1 MYSIVRVCLFIMLS
15 AVCFAQQ
22 TGSITG
28 TVVDKINGEPLISAS
43 VRVEGT
49 ALVAFADLDGKY
61 LFRGVTPGTYSVV
74 ASFDGF
80 ADMTVEKVVV
90 VAGKTTTCDFD
101 LGADALQES
110 MVVSAEL
117 RQDNEVSLLRH
128 RQKAA
133 AVSDAIGGEEIAR
146 GGGGNAADA
155 VTKITGASVVGGKYV
170 FIRGL
175 GDRYTSTHLNGVE
188 MPTAD
193 PDTKAFH
200 ADLLPANILDNIVTV
215 KSFTPEKPGNF
226 SGGIIDIGTKTMPT
240 ELTFEV
246 SLKGSYNAQVTGDDN
261 MLSYAGGGHDWA
273 GSDDG
278 SRALPAL
285 LEDGQLGIPTIQ
297 QARRDEALANRLDA
311 ISRAFTPVMEPST
324 TKAPYNQ
331 GYAVSLGNRHELFDN
346 ELGFLASV
354 NYSRNFTGY
363 NDRQIGHWKLTESA
377 TDANDLVNQSN
388 FIGQEG
394 KDAVNW
400 GGLLTMNYNLGRHSR
415 LNFNAIYTQSGE
427 STANAYAGSWAEQF
441 SDENTVLESRVLKYS
456 ERNLTS
462 FQLGGEHVFERLN
475 GTTLKWN
482 ISDSSTR
489 LDEPDTRIFTNHS
502 TLRDTPTGPQTVYS
516 IARSNYNNPAR
527 YWRDLQEDGLTF
539 SLDLGVEVPS
549 FNSLDGRLSFGLASD
564 RKKRDFNELRFE
576 YAFDSGVRY
585 DGTSDSVFGQDVIG
599 LRGFNEQRQ
608 RYEFG
613 SVLQLAPDAAGGDYD
628 GDQTVDAAYVMAE
641 LPITAKLRAIAGARY
656 EAADME
662 VTNGTTAGT
671 LDDKDLL
678 PSVNFIYETGGNT
691 NYRLSYGRTL
701 ARPNFREKAPYAS
714 YDFIAD
720 GIFVGNPDLERTLI
734 DNFDLRWERFPR
746 AGELMAATLFYKQFE
761 NPIERAY
768 NPRYAS
774 EFGEKTYINVDAA
787 TVYGLE
793 LEYRK
798 RFDQAV
804 LEGNANHLFS
814 VGANVSLIESEV
826 DIPAEELAFILL
838 RDPNHSK
845 TRTLQ
850 GQSPYL
856 VNLSL
861 NYDSANGNTAASLY
875 YNVFGERLDEVGVG
889 GAPDALEQP
898 RGQLDFTLAQSLYRQ
913 LKLKFL
919 AKNLLDEPIE
929 IVQKFKGKDYIQTLY
944 KTGTSYSI
952 SLSYK
957 P

>member
-1 MYSIVRVCLFIMLS
+1 MYSIVRVCLFMMLS
-15 AVCFAQQ
+15 AVCLAQQ
-22 TGSITG
+22 KGSIAG
-28 TVVDKINGEPLISAS
+28 TVVDKINGEPLISANI
-43 VRVEGT
+43 RVEGT
-49 ALVAFADLDGKY
+49 ALVAFADLEGKY
-61 LFRGVTPGTYSVV
+61 LFRGVNPGTYSVV

-90 VAGKTTTCDFD
+90 TAGKTTTCDFD
-101 LGADALQES
+101 LGPDTLQES

-117 RQDNEVSLLRH
+117 REDNEVSLLRH
-128 RQKAA
+128 RQKSA
-133 AVSDAIGGEEIAR
+133 AVSDAIGGEEISR

-155 VTKITGASVVGGKYV
+155 ATKITGASVVGGKYIY
-170 FIRGL
+170 IRGL

-226 SGGIIDIGTKTMPT
+226 SGGIIDIGTKSMPT
-240 ELTFEV
+240 ELTFDV
-246 SLKGSYNAQVTGDDN
+246 SIKGSFNTQVTGEDDI
-261 MLSYAGGGHDWA
+261 LTYAGGGSDWA

-278 SRALPAL
+278 SRALPEL
-285 LEDGQLGIPTIQ
+285 LGGGQAAVPTIQ

-311 ISRAFTPVMEPST
+311 ISRSFSPVMEPST
-324 TKAPYNQ
+324 HKAPYNQ
-331 GYAVSLGNRHELFDN
+331 GYAVSLGNRHELFGN

-363 NDRQIGHWKLTESA
+363 NDRQLAHWKLTESA
-377 TDANDLVNQSN
+377 TVADDLVNQNS
-388 FIGQEG
+388 FIGKEG

-400 GGLLTMNYNLGRHSR
+400 GGLLTLNYNVASHSR

-427 STANAYAGSWAEQF
+427 SVANAYAGSWPEQF
-441 SDENTVLESRVLKYS
+441 SDLATTLESRVLKYS

-462 FQLGGEHVFERLN
+462 FQLGGEHVFLGLN

-482 ISDSSTR
+482 ISNSTSQ

-502 TLRDTPTGPQTVYS
+502 TLRDTPTGPQRVYS

-527 YWRDLQEDGLTF
+527 YWRELQEDGQTY
-539 SLDLGVEVPS
+539 SLDLGTPLPS
-549 FNSLDGRLSFGLASD
+549 FNSLEGTLSFGLVSD
-564 RKKRDFNELRFE
+564 QKDRDFDELRYE

-585 DGTSDSVFGQDVIG
+585 DGTSDSIFGSEVIG
-599 LRGFNEQRQ
+599 LRGYNQERQ

-613 SVLQLAPDAAGGDYD
+613 SVLQLSPDSAGGNYD
-628 GDQTVDAAYVMAE
+628 GEQSVDAAYAMVE
-641 LPITAKLRAIAGARY
+641 LPITAKLRTIAGARY
-656 EAADME
+656 EVVDM
-662 VTNGTTAGT
+662 VVSNGDTAGT

-678 PSVNFIYETGGNT
+678 PSLNFIYETGGNT
-691 NYRLSYGRTL
+691 NYRFSYGRTL

-746 AGELMAATLFYKQFE
+746 GGELMAATLFYKQFE

-774 EFGEKTYINVDAA
+774 EFGEKTYINVDEA

-793 LEYRK
+793 LEFRK
-798 RFDQAV
+798 RFDQGV

-814 VGANVSLIESEV
+814 VGANLSLIESEV

-838 RDPNHSK
+838 RDPNHSP

-856 VNLSL
+856 VNISL

-875 YNVFGERLDEVGVG
+875 YNIFGERLDEVGVG

-898 RGQLDFTLAQSLYRQ
+898 RGQLDFTLAQGLYRQ

-919 AKNLLDEPIE
+919 AKNLLDDPVE
-929 IVQKFKGKDYIQTLY
+929 IVQQFKGKDYIQTRY

>member
-1 MYSIVRVCLFIMLS
+1 MYSSVRVCLFIMLS
-15 AVCFAQQ
+15 SVCFAQE
-22 TGSITG
+22 TGSIAG
-28 TVVDKINGEPLISAS
+28 TVVDKINGDPLISAS

-49 ALVAFADLDGKY
+49 ALVGFADLDGKY
-61 LFRGVTPGTYSVV
+61 LFRGVTPGTYTVV
-74 ASFDGF
+74 ANFDGF
-80 ADMTVEKVVV
+80 AEMKVEKVVV
-90 VAGKTTTCDFD
+90 ASGKTTKCDFD
-101 LGADALQES
+101 LGPDTLQES

-117 RQDNEVSLLRH
+117 REDNEVSLMRH

-133 AVSDAIGGEEIAR
+133 AVSDAIGGEEISR

-200 ADLLPANILDNIVTV
+200 ADLLPANILENIVTV

-240 ELTFEV
+240 ELTFDV
-246 SLKGSYNAQVTGDDN
+246 SIKGSYNTQVTGEDDI
-261 MLSYAGGGHDWA
+261 LTYAGGGNDWA

-278 SRALPAL
+278 SRALPEILA
-285 LEDGQLGIPTIQ
+285 GGTGAVPTIQ

-311 ISRAFTPVMEPST
+311 VSRAFTPVMVPST
-324 TKAPYNQ
+324 HKAPYNQ
-331 GYAVSLGNRHELFDN
+331 GYAVSLGNRHELFGN
-346 ELGFLASV
+346 ELGYLASV

-363 NDRQIGHWKLTESA
+363 NDRQIAHWKLTESA
-377 TDANDLVNQSN
+377 TDADDLVNQSS

-400 GGLLTMNYNLGRHSR
+400 GGLLTLNYNMAAHSR

-427 STANAYAGSWAEQF
+427 SIADAYAGAWPDQF
-441 SDENTVLESRVLKYS
+441 ADEATVLESRVLKYS

-462 FQLGGEHVFERLN
+462 FQLGGEHVFERWN
-475 GTTLKWN
+475 GTTLKWSV
-482 ISDSSTR
+482 SDSTSQ
-489 LDEPDTRIFTNHS
+489 LDEPDTRIFTSHS
-502 TLRDTPTGPQTVYS
+502 TLRDSPDGPVTVYS

-527 YWRDLQEDGLTF
+527 YWRELEEDGETF
-539 SLDLGVEVPS
+539 SLDLGTKLPS
-549 FNSLDGRLSFGLASD
+549 FNSLEGTLSIGLASD
-564 RKKRDFNELRFE
+564 RKTRDFHELRYE

-585 DGTSDSVFGQDVIG
+585 DGNSDSVFGPDVIG

-613 SVLQLAPDAAGGDYD
+613 SVLQLAPDAAGGDYN
-628 GDQTVDAAYVMAE
+628 GDQTVDAAYAMAE
-641 LPITAKLRAIAGARY
+641 LPITAKLRTIVGARY

-662 VTNGTTAGT
+662 VTNGVATGT
-671 LDDKDLL
+671 LDNKDVL
-678 PSVNFIYETGGNT
+678 PSLNFIYESGGNT
-691 NYRLSYGRTL
+691 NYRFSYGRTL

-734 DNFDLRWERFPR
+734 DNLDLRWERFPR
-746 AGELMAATLFYKQFE
+746 GGELMAATVFYKQFE

-768 NPRYAS
+768 NPRYSS
-774 EFGEKTYINVDAA
+774 EFGEKTYINVDEA

-814 VGANVSLIESEV
+814 VGTNLSLIRSEV

-838 RDPNHSK
+838 RDPDHSP
-845 TRTLQ
+845 TRKLQ

-889 GAPDALEQP
+889 GAPDAVELP
-898 RGQLDFTLAQSLYRQ
+898 RGQLDFTLMQSLYRH

-919 AKNLLDEPIE
+919 AKNLLDEPVE
-929 IVQKFKGKDYIQTLY
+929 IVQKFKSKQYIQTHY
-944 KTGTSYSI
+944 KTGASYSI